1 MLNKWKNTEAE
12 LQMIS
17 FSNPFSVIT
26 KRYYL
31 SPSVWKIAD
40 DTGVMFPLV
49 ILTLSSFVK
58 LNIFPLLQM
67 SNSEVLKKIENSLS
81 TGNFI
86 SLQFS
91 LRNVKTLAPVIV
103 LSASALGE
111 NHNAVSKQILQQKT
125 QKCWSA

>member
-67 SNSEVLKKIENSLS
+67 SNSEVLKK
-81 TGNFI
+81 
-86 SLQFS
+86 
-91 LRNVKTLAPVIV
+91 
-103 LSASALGE
+103 
-111 NHNAVSKQILQQKT
+111 
-125 QKCWSA
+125 